1 MSRESDNLKL
11 MLYDPVTDIALL
23 AKEWFTNNFGYT
35 NSNLTKIDA
44 AYKELKDGLVDAPTK
59 TGEGATGTWDI
70 NISGN
75 ASTATTATTA
85 TDATNASSAV
95 HDGAGNDINST
106 YIKSIMIN
114 NTSLTLTKGNDT
126 TETVAFKT
134 DKNLATDG
142 MPADGKAVGEAI
154 SRLLMMISYGQED
167 LISGTSP
174 LSTGHVYFVYEDSS
188 AQTTSDPTENS
199 AQTVSENTINQDTA
213 NEQEASNSVKKL

>member
-1 MSRESDNLKL
+1 MPRESDNLKL
-11 MLYDPVTDIALL
+11 TLYDSVADIALL
-23 AKEWFTNNFGYT
+23 AKEWFINNFGYT

-59 TGEGATGTWDI
+59 TGEGATGTWNI

-106 YIKSIMIN
+106 YIKSIAIN
-114 NTSLTLTKGNDT
+114 DTSLTLTKGNDI

-134 DKNLATDG
+134 DKNLVTDG
-142 MPADGKAVGEAI
+142 MPADGKAVGEAV
-154 SRLLMMISYGQED
+154 SRLLMMISYGKED

-174 LSTGHVYFVYEDSS
+174 LPTGHVYFVYADYSTQPASDTTENG
-188 AQTTSDPTENS
+188 AQTT
-199 AQTVSENTINQDTA
+199 SENTINQDTA

>member
-11 MLYDPVTDIALL
+11 MLYDSVTDIAIL

-134 DKNLATDG
+134 DKNLVTDG
-142 MPADGKAVGEAI
+142 MPADGKVVGEAI
-154 SRLLMMISYGQED
+154 SRLLTMISYGQED

-174 LSTGHVYFVYEDSS
+174 LPTGHVYFVYEDSS

>member
-11 MLYDPVTDIALL
+11 ILYDSVTDIALL

-134 DKNLATDG
+134 DKNLVTDG

-174 LSTGHVYFVYEDSS
+174 LPTGHVYFVYEDSS